1 MAGMG
6 HAWVCEA
13 TDPRFGYHLPF
24 GVRAGGCGGGCRGVW
39 SGGRELS
46 LLGVWQG
53 RVSGREKKSHQGK
66 QAALIFSFSSLP
78 TSSQGD
84 LGRE

>member
-13 TDPRFGYHLPF
+13 TVWVPSALRGTGR
-24 GVRAGGCGGGCRGVW
+24 GVREGCCGVW
-39 SGGRELS
+39 SGGRERS
-46 LLGVWQG
+46 FLGVWQG

-66 QAALIFSFSSLP
+66 QAALIFSFSNLP